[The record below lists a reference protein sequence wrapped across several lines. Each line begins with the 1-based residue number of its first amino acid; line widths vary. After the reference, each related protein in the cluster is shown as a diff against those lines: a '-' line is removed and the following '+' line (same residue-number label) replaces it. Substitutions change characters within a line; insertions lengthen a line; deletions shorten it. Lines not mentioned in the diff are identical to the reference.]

1 MAIIGYA
8 RVSTRDQNLDLQM
21 DALKKAGCTKIF
33 TDFGVSGAKKNRAEW
48 DKCLACLLRGDKL
61 VVYKLDRVG
70 RNLRNL
76 LEIIDILKSRGVEFQ
91 AISNNI
97 DTSTPM
103 GNLMFAIMAA
113 FAEYER
119 ELIRERIL
127 AGMEAAKS
135 RGKAIGRPRSISDS
149 QFETLRHY
157 ILVESMDIKNAAK
170 MSKIPLSSAYRLM
183 REISED
189 VKIDTEED

>member
-21 DALKKAGCTKIF
+21 DALEKAGCTKIF
-33 TDFGVSGAKKNRAEW
+33 TDFGVSGSKRNRPEW
-48 DKCLACLLRGDKL
+48 DRCMACLLRGDKL
-61 VVYKLDRVG
+61 VVYKLDRMG
-70 RNLRNL
+70 RSLRNL
-76 LEIIDILKSRGVEFQ
+76 LEIIDILKARGVEFQ

-97 DTSTPM
+97 DTSNPM
-103 GNLMFAIMAA
+103 GNLIFVIMAA

-135 RGKAIGRPRSISDS
+135 RGKSIGRPKSISDS
-149 QFETLRHY
+149 QFEMLRHY
-157 ILVESMDIKNAAK
+157 ILVENIEIKDAAK

-183 REISED
+183 REISDEVNLD
-189 VKIDTEED
+189 

>member
-21 DALKKAGCTKIF
+21 DALEKAGCTKIF
-33 TDFGVSGAKKNRAEW
+33 TDFGVSGSKKNRVEW
-48 DKCLACLLRGDKL
+48 DKCLACLMRGDKL
-61 VVYKLDRVG
+61 VVYKLDRMG
-70 RNLRNL
+70 RSLRNL

-103 GNLMFAIMAA
+103 GNLIFVIMAA
-113 FAEYER
+113 FAEYEK
-119 ELIRERIL
+119 ELIRERVI

-135 RGKAIGRPRSISDS
+135 RGKSIGRPRSISDA
-149 QFETLRHY
+149 QFEMLRHY
-157 ILVESMDIKNAAK
+157 ILIENIEIKDAAK
-170 MSKIPLSSAYRLM
+170 MCKIPLSSAYRLM
-183 REISED
+183 KEISTD
-189 VKIDTEED
+189 VEINDEL